1 MGTQFRL
8 KETRLKYGKKQPEV
22 AAVLGIG
29 VPAYSMME
37 SGQREINGSK
47 LIKLARYYECSVDEL
62 LGTGPW
68 DTGERKEQHM
78 GMFNKSAAKKM
89 ASDADEFIV
98 SDGKVHALVFQVAG
112 KAMYSTATQLED
124 KVTERIDGTLSRIQ
138 DKGCQVV
145 DVKMA
150 VSANTR
156 DSDMMLYSF
165 TVLYR

>member
-1 MGTQFRL
+1 
-8 KETRLKYGKKQPEV
+8 
-22 AAVLGIG
+22 
-29 VPAYSMME
+29 
-37 SGQREINGSK
+37 
-47 LIKLARYYECSVDEL
+47 
-62 LGTGPW
+62 
-68 DTGERKEQHM
+68 M

-150 VSANTR
+150 VSANTL

-165 TVLYR
+165 TVLYS

>member
-1 MGTQFRL
+1 
-8 KETRLKYGKKQPEV
+8 
-22 AAVLGIG
+22 
-29 VPAYSMME
+29 
-37 SGQREINGSK
+37 
-47 LIKLARYYECSVDEL
+47 
-62 LGTGPW
+62 
-68 DTGERKEQHM
+68 
-78 GMFNKSAAKKM
+78 
-89 ASDADEFIV
+89 
-98 SDGKVHALVFQVAG
+98 
-112 KAMYSTATQLED
+112 MYSTATQLED

>member
-1 MGTQFRL
+1 
-8 KETRLKYGKKQPEV
+8 
-22 AAVLGIG
+22 
-29 VPAYSMME
+29 
-37 SGQREINGSK
+37 
-47 LIKLARYYECSVDEL
+47 
-62 LGTGPW
+62 
-68 DTGERKEQHM
+68 M

-98 SDGKVHALVFQVAG
+98 SDGKAHALVFQVAG

-138 DKGCQVV
+138 DKGCQAV